1 LIFPLPIIAC
11 GVEDAD
17 DDDRVRTADEKDA
30 VRKSTSQRPPHFGL
44 AAQADLALAEE
55 AMLTG
60 DFPGVRTLAQ
70 RAEAALPPGP
80 LRLRA
85 ADLRHAAQRDNM
97 TREQR
102 EQEKDAMRRR
112 PRP

>member
-1 LIFPLPIIAC
+1 M
-11 GVEDAD
+11 
-17 DDDRVRTADEKDA
+17 
-30 VRKSTSQRPPHFGL
+30 L
-44 AAQADLALAEE
+44 ARRAEE
-55 AMLTG
+55 
-60 DFPGVRTLAQ
+60 
-70 RAEAALPPGP
+70 ALPPGP

-102 EQEKDAMRRR
+102 EQENAMRRR